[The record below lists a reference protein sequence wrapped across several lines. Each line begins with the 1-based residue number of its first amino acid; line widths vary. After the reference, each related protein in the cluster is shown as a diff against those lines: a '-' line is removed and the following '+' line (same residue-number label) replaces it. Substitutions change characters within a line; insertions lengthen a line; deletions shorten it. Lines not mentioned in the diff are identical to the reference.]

1 MILIINSAGVLPNK
15 INSHSKYLPFPSA
28 IVVNILKQAG
38 FEKVYHVDLRNR
50 VSPYLTTQLVQDDF
64 DNYLSNNKINVCM
77 EEYFNLSLDCLPDLK
92 NIKIIG
98 FSIFSHINYAYGLAL
113 AKYIKLKYPKIKI
126 IFGGGFITVK
136 DLEFPTFID
145 FFVKGSPKKPLL
157 AIINFIL
164 KKESITS
171 DIQGIIYRD
180 SDNNTIS
187 RKQNRESAQDE
198 PLPDYTDLPLNNY
211 LSFDESSV
219 YNDYENV
226 VYNKDEN
233 INYQNTNILRIPYR
247 TNMGCNLGC
256 SFCTGRLIDKLS
268 FKDRDKVVN
277 DLITLS
283 KLYKNSVIEI
293 WDASFNS
300 NPKLLKEILNE
311 LINRECNI
319 SYITEAN
326 MYGMDEEL
334 LELMKGSG
342 CKYILWGLEAMSEHM
357 INYYKKKYKP
367 EDAYKNIRKSSEL
380 GLVSE
385 VGFIYNGPTEKI
397 EDIYAIRDFVYTF
410 IFDDKVL
417 FTFNEFY
424 LEERSS
430 IQRYPDRFNIKIVE
444 RPEKDKYYNRES
456 IVFVEKDISVEE
468 YEKKKSLHKK
478 IIFSLEND
486 IRTAK
491 AIKKINN
498 RLFGLI
504 PQYVFI
510 IRVLKPLYLFL
521 IKLKTN
527 MSKINKIEA
536 GKILQHS
543 FQDSPMK

>member
-15 INSHSKYLPFPSA
+15 IDSHSKYLPFPSA

-38 FEKVYHVDLRNR
+38 FESVHHVDLRNR
-50 VSPYLTTQLVQDDF
+50 VSPYLTTQLIQDDF
-64 DNYLSNNKINVCM
+64 DAYLSNDEINSRM
-77 EEYFNLSLDCLPDLK
+77 EEYFNLSLDCLPDLNK
-92 NIKIIG
+92 IKIIG

-113 AKYIKLKYPKIKI
+113 AKYINSEYPEIRI

-145 FFVKGSPKKPLL
+145 YFVKGSPTTPLL
-157 AIINFIL
+157 AIVNHVF
-164 KKESITS
+164 KKEPIST
-171 DIQGIIYRD
+171 DVQGVIYRKD
-180 SDNNTIS
+180 DKIVI

-211 LSFDESSV
+211 LSFDETSV

-226 VYNKDEN
+226 VYNNNEN

-268 FKDRDKVVN
+268 FKDKDKVVN

-300 NPKLLKEILNE
+300 NPNLLKEILSE
-311 LINRECNI
+311 LINKNCNI

-334 LELMKGSG
+334 LELMKESG
-342 CKYILWGLEAMSEHM
+342 CKYILWGLEAMSEQM
-357 INYYKKKYKP
+357 INYYKKKYNP
-367 EDAYKNIRKSSEL
+367 EEAYKIIRKASEF
-380 GLVSE
+380 GLVNE
-385 VGFIYNGPTEKI
+385 VGFIYNGPTEQI
-397 EDIYAIRDFVYTF
+397 DDIYAMRDFVYAF
-410 IFDDKVL
+410 VFDENVL

-430 IQRYPDRFNIKIVE
+430 IQRHPDRFNIKIIE

-478 IIFSLEND
+478 IILSLKND

-491 AIKKINN
+491 AIKKFND

-504 PQYVFI
+504 PQYVFVI
-510 IRVLKPLYLFL
+510 KVLKPLYLFL
-521 IKLKTN
+521 FKLKTN
-527 MSKINKIEA
+527 VSKINKVDRDE
-536 GKILQHS
+536 ILQHS
-543 FQDSPMK
+543 FQDSPVK